1 MEKENHKKGNNRWI
15 FVLAGSLL
23 LVVAV
28 VLILMF
34 LMQGSSSSTDNGGT
48 SETVESLSCEG
59 EKADYPY
66 FKHADGVDKK
76 STKVNATFNND
87 KLNTISFTYKI
98 SYNDKNK
105 SHDELERVRTE
116 NYFDVTKEFED
127 SGLTVEALG
136 IRFSTLDDGVQM
148 SLYTDSKGLSNLSSK
163 FFLLDSA
170 NGSYKISN
178 LKKLY
183 ENMGMKCT
191 MSKN

>member
-48 SETVESLSCEG
+48 SETIESLSCEG
-59 EKADYPY
+59 EKDDYPF
-66 FKHADGVDKK
+66 FKHVDGVDKK

-105 SHDELERVRTE
+105 DHKEIEQASTD
-116 NYFDVTKEFED
+116 NYIDVTKDFQD
-127 SGLTVEALG
+127 SGLNADALG
-136 IRFSTLDDGVQM
+136 IRFSTLTDGVQM
-148 SLYTDSKGLSNLSSK
+148 SLYADSKGLSNVSSK
-163 FFLLDSA
+163 YFLLDSA
-170 NGSYKISN
+170 NGSYKINSV
-178 LKKLY
+178 KKLY

-191 MSKN
+191 TNKN